1 VFASRQFP
9 ETLAHRPRARSAG
22 VAAGVAIRGAVRSS
36 VRGTVATA
44 ALAALVTVAACSAGS
59 TAAPQTVTVTAV
71 SVSTVTNAAAPVTV
85 TQTVTAAEPV
95 DSSAGATDVEETL
108 DVSGQPAACDL
119 VTQAEADALAG
130 TPLEAP
136 HVGRES
142 CTYTGPVTGP
152 LGQVEVYVRDGAK
165 KFLDIERTLKHEL
178 RPLDGV
184 ADESYLG
191 ASNSFIRKGSTW
203 VAIQLVRLNDPAE
216 NAGPLEAL
224 TRTVAGRL
232 P

>member
-1 VFASRQFP
+1 MFASRQFP
-9 ETLAHRPRARSAG
+9 ETPARRPRVRPVRIPAHIA
-22 VAAGVAIRGAVRSS
+22 VRGAVA
-36 VRGTVATA
+36 VAV
-44 ALAALVTVAACSAGS
+44 LAALVSVAACSTSSA
-59 TAAPQTVTVTAV
+59 AAPHTVTVTAV
-71 SVSTVTNAAAPVTV
+71 SVSTVTNAAAPITV
-85 TQTVTAAEPV
+85 TETVTATEPV
-95 DSSAGATDVEETL
+95 DSSAGATGVEESAGT
-108 DVSGQPAACDL
+108 SGLPAACDL
-119 VTQAEADALAG
+119 VTQTEADALAG
-130 TPLEAP
+130 TPLDAP
-136 HVGRES
+136 NVGRES

-152 LGQVEVYVRDGAK
+152 LGQVEVYVGDGAK

-178 RPLDGV
+178 RQLDGI